1 MEAEM
6 LDRRQSRRINGGHAL
21 ITTLTALPFFVP
33 SLVID
38 TREQFSL
45 AWVTGALDT
54 MPSRP
59 LRDASR

>member
-1 MEAEM
+1 M
-6 LDRRQSRRINGGHAL
+6 LDRCQSRGINGGHEL
-21 ITTLTALPFFVP
+21 ITTPTALPFFVL

-38 TREQFSL
+38 TREQFFFG
-45 AWVTGALDT
+45 TGDGALDT